1 MFARRITLFKLLG
14 FSVRIDLSWVVIAA
28 LVTWSLATRLFPQSQ
43 EDLSGAAY
51 WLMGAA
57 GAIGLFGS
65 IVFHEMCHSLV
76 ARGYGLS
83 MRGITLF
90 IFGGVAEMDE
100 EPQSAKVEFMMAAAG
115 PISSVLLAG
124 FFLMVYFLGIAA
136 RWPVPIVEVIGY
148 LWMIN
153 IMLAV
158 FNLVPAFPLDGG
170 RILRA
175 VLWKWKD
182 NIKWAT
188 RMATRLGSGFG
199 LALIAYGIYQI
210 ILRNDLI
217 GGFWL
222 FLIGMFLRNAASR
235 SYQQLLARQTL
246 HGEPVGRFMQP
257 EPVAVPPSISVED
270 FVERYVYVYHFKM
283 FPVVDNGRLVGCLST
298 RDIKDIPREEWP
310 MRSVGDVATRCSAE
324 NTISPAADSLEAI
337 SKMSRGGASRLMVTD
352 GDRLVGIVSLK
363 DMLKF
368 LSLKIELEDER

>member
-14 FSVRIDLSWVVIAA
+14 FSIRIDLSWVIIAA
-28 LVTWSLATRLFPQSQ
+28 LVTWSLATRVFPRSQ
-43 EDLSGAAY
+43 EDISGAAY

-115 PISSVLLAG
+115 PISSILLAG

-136 RWPVPIVEVIGY
+136 RWPVPIVEVVGY

-153 IMLAV
+153 ILLAV

-210 ILRNDLI
+210 
-217 GGFWL
+217 
-222 FLIGMFLRNAASR
+222 S
-235 SYQQLLARQTL
+235 S
-246 HGEPVGRFMQP
+246 
-257 EPVAVPPSISVED
+257 S
-270 FVERYVYVYHFKM
+270 
-283 FPVVDNGRLVGCLST
+283 
-298 RDIKDIPREEWP
+298 
-310 MRSVGDVATRCSAE
+310 
-324 NTISPAADSLEAI
+324 
-337 SKMSRGGASRLMVTD
+337 
-352 GDRLVGIVSLK
+352 
-363 DMLKF
+363 
-368 LSLKIELEDER
+368 